1 MVPQSSP
8 GLGFVAGDCG
18 ISGQSLVGGDEE
30 GDTVDF
36 IKDPSD
42 GGISQAGT
50 LVLRAKL
57 ANPCQIVFVSPGSLR
72 IRSMMWVLRF

>member
-8 GLGFVAGDCG
+8 GLSFVAGGCG

-50 LVLRAKL
+50 LVLRARL
-57 ANPCQIVFVSPGSLR
+57 ANPVKLFWCHPR